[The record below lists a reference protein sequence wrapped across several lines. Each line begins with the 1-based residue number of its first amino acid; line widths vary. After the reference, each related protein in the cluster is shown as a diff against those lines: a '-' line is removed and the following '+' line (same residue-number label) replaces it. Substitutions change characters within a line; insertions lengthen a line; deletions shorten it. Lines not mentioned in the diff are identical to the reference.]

1 MHEFRIREEE
11 ERARA
16 LVARVGI
23 RAALL
28 GGLLATI
35 GGVAAVL
42 VLRWIDPRPVVTVR
56 DVERL
61 ISALA
66 EIKRLHRKDPVG
78 LFDHEYI
85 DPDVTMSPEAAFYAK
100 KTTVPLKESLGR
112 IAGEFVMSYPPGIP
126 ILAPGERV
134 TPDIL
139 EHIEFAKAKG
149 CFMTGPQDMNIDNI
163 QVVE

>member
-1 MHEFRIREEE
+1 MGAQERKRKAAEKAAEDILAEERLEAAEHDLRMHEFRIREEE

-56 DVERL
+56 CECRC
-61 ISALA
+61 AQ
-66 EIKRLHRKDPVG
+66 
-78 LFDHEYI
+78 
-85 DPDVTMSPEAAFYAK
+85 T
-100 KTTVPLKESLGR
+100 
-112 IAGEFVMSYPPGIP
+112 GEG
-126 ILAPGERV
+126 G
-134 TPDIL
+134 TP
-139 EHIEFAKAKG
+139 
-149 CFMTGPQDMNIDNI
+149 
-163 QVVE
+163 

>member
-1 MHEFRIREEE
+1 MGAQERKRKAAEKAAEAILAEERLEAAEHDLRMHEYRIRQEE

-56 DVERL
+56 CECRCSRD
-61 ISALA
+61 
-66 EIKRLHRKDPVG
+66 
-78 LFDHEYI
+78 
-85 DPDVTMSPEAAFYAK
+85 
-100 KTTVPLKESLGR
+100 
-112 IAGEFVMSYPPGIP
+112 
-126 ILAPGERV
+126 AP
-134 TPDIL
+134 
-139 EHIEFAKAKG
+139 
-149 CFMTGPQDMNIDNI
+149 
-163 QVVE
+163 